1 MPLRKRRC
9 ELITPAANRGM
20 IEKSSELSVDQ
31 MILDLEDSV
40 VEERKRRV
48 IMLLQHLMNCVGMER

>member
-31 MILDLEDSV
+31 MILDLEDNSYTY
-40 VEERKRRV
+40 
-48 IMLLQHLMNCVGMER
+48 